1 MKETI
6 SIAITLFFIMDPL
19 GNIPLFI
26 TELYK
31 VEPKRRKAILVREL
45 FIALI
50 VLLCFFFLGDYFL
63 KALHLS
69 PESIRI
75 GGGIILFLIALRMI
89 FPQDKNV
96 IENQKIKA
104 EEPFIVPLAIPL
116 VAGPSALAV
125 VLLLN
130 NSQPK
135 ILITN
140 LIALLIAW
148 TANSIILYFSTNLF
162 KILKKR
168 GLIALER
175 LMGMLLVI
183 MSVQMLLDGV
193 YNYFTTFHIK

>member
-6 SIAITLFFIMDPL
+6 SISITLFFIMDPL

-31 VEPKRRKAILVREL
+31 VEPKRRKIILVREL
-45 FIALI
+45 LIALFI
-50 VLLCFFFLGDYFL
+50 LLCFFFLGDYFL
-63 KALHLS
+63 KTLHLS

-75 GGGIILFLIALRMI
+75 GGGIILFIIALRMI

-96 IENQKIKA
+96 IENKNTKS

-116 VAGPSALAV
+116 IAGPSALAV

-140 LIALLIAW
+140 LLALLIAW

-183 MSVQMLLDGV
+183 MSIQMLLDGI
-193 YNYFTTFHIK
+193 YNYFTSFHIK

>member
-1 MKETI
+1 MNETI
-6 SIAITLFFIMDPL
+6 SLAITLFFIMDPL

-31 VEPKRRKAILVREL
+31 VEAKRRKFVLLREL

-63 KALHLS
+63 RILHLS

-75 GGGIILFLIALRMI
+75 GGGIILFIIALRMI
-89 FPQDKNV
+89 FPQDKDV
-96 IENQKIKA
+96 IKSKGTKA

-135 ILITN
+135 ILLSN
-140 LIALLIAW
+140 FFALIIAW

-162 KILKKR
+162 KLLKKR

-183 MSVQMLLDGV
+183 MAIQMSLDGI
-193 YNYFTTFHIK
+193 YSFFKNFHP